1 MPPSDTP
8 SMAAQLAGTA
18 LALAFVLALAWFALR
33 GLKRLQQRAGGGTA
47 TDAPQLLHSTGL
59 GPRERLVTVRWRG
72 RDYLLGVT
80 PGGVSFI
87 DHRGSEAKGPT
98 PPVH

>member
-1 MPPSDTP
+1 MPPPEAP

-18 LALAFVLALAWFALR
+18 LALVFVLALAWLALR
-33 GLKRLQQRAGGGTA
+33 GLKRLQLRAGSAVAG
-47 TDAPQLLHSTGL
+47 DAPQVLASTGL

-87 DHRGSEAKGPT
+87 DHRGSEAAPKG
-98 PPVH
+98 

>member
-1 MPPSDTP
+1 MPPPEAP
-8 SMAAQLAGTA
+8 SMATQLAGTA
-18 LALAFVLALAWFALR
+18 LALVFVLALAWLALR
-33 GLKRLQQRAGGGTA
+33 GLKRLQQRAGGAAAG
-47 TDAPQLLHSTGL
+47 DAPQLLHSTGL

-87 DHRGSEAKGPT
+87 DHRGAEPT

>member
-1 MPPSDTP
+1 MTPEAP

-18 LALAFVLALAWFALR
+18 LALVFVLALAWLALR
-33 GLKRLQQRAGGGTA
+33 GLKRLQQRAGGSAEAG
-47 TDAPQLLHSTGL
+47 APQVLHSQGL

-80 PGGVSFI
+80 PGSVACI
-87 DHRGSEAKGPT
+87 DHRGSEADAPT
-98 PPVH
+98 PPVN